1 MAFVTRFAPSPTG
14 PLHLGHAYSAILAHD
29 MARAAGG
36 RFLLRM
42 EDTDLERSKPDYDA
56 LIQEDLAWLGLAW
69 DGPIHRQSDHIATY
83 TARLD
88 PLAARGLLYPCS
100 CTRSDIRAA
109 VAAPQE
115 GVAFN
120 VYPGTCRHRTL
131 ETRLPGDAL
140 RLNMAAA
147 FALLDPPPPED
158 AQGSKSLPPPLWGRD
173 GEGGLPVSGHTRLS
187 FVETGPAHPGTHTID
202 QGLAQQQISDVV
214 LSRKGEDIVAYFLA
228 AALDDADHGVT
239 HVIRGEDL
247 FDFTPVQVIL
257 QHLLGLPTPTYH
269 HHRLIRDEN
278 GRRLAKRD
286 DARAISKYRA
296 EGATPADIRRM
307 VGLPNS

>member
-42 EDTDLERSKPDYDA
+42 EDTDLERCRPEWDA
-56 LIQEDLAWLGLAW
+56 LIQEDLLWLGLAW
-69 DGPIHRQSDHIATY
+69 DGPIHRQSEHIASYNT
-83 TARLD
+83 RLEA
-88 PLAARGLLYPCS
+88 LEEKGLLYPCS

-109 VAAPQE
+109 LAAPQE

-120 VYPGTCRHRTL
+120 VYPGTCRHRPM
-131 ETRLPGDAL
+131 ESRKPGDAL
-140 RLNMAAA
+140 RLNLAAA
-147 FALLDPPPPED
+147 LE
-158 AQGSKSLPPPLWGRD
+158 SLAAAD
-173 GEGGLPVSGHTRLS
+173 LS
-187 FVETGPAHPGTHTID
+187 FTETGPAHFGTHRVD
-202 QGLAQQQISDVV
+202 PEQAMRQIGDVV

-228 AALDDADHGVT
+228 SSFDDADQGVT

-257 QHLLGLPTPTYH
+257 QHLFGLPTPIYH
-269 HHRLIRDEN
+269 HHRLIRDEK
-278 GRRLAKRD
+278 GKRLAKRD
-286 DARAISKYRA
+286 DARAVSKHRT
-296 EGATPADIRRM
+296 EGATPADIRQM
-307 VGLPNS
+307 VGLPEA

>member
-42 EDTDLERSKPDYDA
+42 EDTDFERSTPEYDA
-56 LIQEDLAWLGLAW
+56 LILEDLAWLGLSW
-69 DGPIHRQSDHIATY
+69 DGPIHRQSEHIALY
-83 TARLD
+83 NARLE

-109 VAAPQE
+109 LAAPQE

-120 VYPGTCRHRTL
+120 VYPGACRGRPMSS
-131 ETRLPGDAL
+131 RLPGDAL
-140 RLNMAAA
+140 RLDLKAACLA
-147 FALLDPPPPED
+147 PEGAALGF
-158 AQGSKSLPPPLWGRD
+158 Q
-173 GEGGLPVSGHTRLS
+173 
-187 FVETGPAHPGTHTID
+187 ETGPAHSGAHRID
-202 QGLAQQQISDVV
+202 PERAQSQIGDVV

-247 FDFTPVQVIL
+247 FDFTPVQVTL
-257 QHLLGLPTPTYH
+257 QRLLGLPTPVYH
-269 HHRLIRDEN
+269 HHRLIRDDT
-278 GRRLAKRD
+278 GKRLAKRD
-286 DARAISKYRA
+286 DARALSKFRA

-307 VGLPNS
+307 VGL